1 MKIRET
7 IFSNLDLNKCYLG
20 HEQYSKG
27 FSRRSDTLR
36 TANAGSIVTFK
47 PYNSKS
53 TVFHFMKK
61 YFIIV
66 L

>member
-7 IFSNLDLNKCYLG
+7 ISNDLHLNKCYSG
-20 HEQYSKG
+20 HDLERHSKG

-36 TANAGSIVTFK
+36 NAKASGIVTFK
-47 PYNSKS
+47 PYNSK
-53 TVFHFMKK
+53 T
-61 YFIIV
+61 

>member
-7 IFSNLDLNKCYLG
+7 ISNDLHLNKCYSG
-20 HEQYSKG
+20 HERHSKG

-36 TANAGSIVTFK
+36 NAKASGIVTFK
-47 PYNSKS
+47 PYNSK
-53 TVFHFMKK
+53 T
-61 YFIIV
+61 